1 MNIRKFIK
9 EEIEKIL
16 DKQDLEKKF
25 DQDISYLKGFSLN
38 KKEEKGDNII
48 WVFDHKEKDYT
59 LRFYVQKNK
68 KNDNWSAKVFIYW
81 KIPTK
86 EFTNAKGKDFEHSFG
101 PFASYEEM
109 VKELNRKLANNPLI
123 SLDSYLD
130 DDNTQFDK
138 DVVVMIQRLI
148 KHGKQLEAVKDEHFN
163 DLKKIYNK
171 VKDIKTMDELKKY
184 INEKAPDE
192 EDKQTMLLILQKV
205 YQLDFYL
212 KKEQLE
218 NLF

>member
-1 MNIRKFIK
+1 VNIRKIIK
-9 EEIEKIL
+9 EEIAKL
-16 DKQDLEKKF
+16 MDKRDLENKF
-25 DQDISYLKGFSLN
+25 DQDIVYLKGFSLN
-38 KKEEKGDNII
+38 KKEDKENMSV

-59 LRFYVQKNK
+59 LRFYIQKNK
-68 KNDNWSAKVFIYW
+68 KNESWNAKVFIYW

-101 PFASYEEM
+101 PFNSYEEM

-123 SLDSYLD
+123 SLESYLD

-138 DVVVMIQRLI
+138 DLVKMTELLL
-148 KHGKQLEAVKDEHFN
+148 KHGKQLETVKDGHFN

-171 VKDIKTMDELKKY
+171 IKNIKSIDELKKY
-184 INEKAPDE
+184 LNEKAPNE
-192 EDKQTMLLILQKV
+192 EDKQTLLLILQKV

-218 NLF
+218 SLF

>member
-1 MNIRKFIK
+1 MDKK
-9 EEIEKIL
+9 E
-16 DKQDLEKKF
+16 LENKF
-25 DQDISYLKGFSLN
+25 DQDIIYLKGFSLN
-38 KKEEKGDNII
+38 KKEDKGNSVI

-59 LRFYVQKNK
+59 LRFYIQNNK
-68 KNDNWSAKVFIYW
+68 TSDSWSAKVFIYW

-86 EFTNAKGKDFEHSFG
+86 NFTNAKGKDFEHSFG
-101 PFASYEEM
+101 PFSSYKEM
-109 VKELNRKLANNPLI
+109 VDELNRKLANNPLI
-123 SLDSYLD
+123 SLESYLD

-138 DVVVMIQRLI
+138 DLMKMVELMM

-171 VKDIKTMDELKKY
+171 VKNIKSTEELKKY
-184 INEKAPDE
+184 LNEKAPDE

-218 NLF
+218 SLF

>member
-1 MNIRKFIK
+1 MDKK
-9 EEIEKIL
+9 E
-16 DKQDLEKKF
+16 LENKF
-25 DQDISYLKGFSLN
+25 DQDIIYLKGFSLN
-38 KKEEKGDNII
+38 KKEDKGNNVI

-59 LRFYVQKNK
+59 LRFYIQNNK
-68 KNDNWSAKVFIYW
+68 VSDSWSAKVFIYW

-86 EFTNAKGKDFEHSFG
+86 NFTNAKGKDFEHSFG
-101 PFASYEEM
+101 PFSSYKEM
-109 VKELNRKLANNPLI
+109 VDELNRKLANNPLI
-123 SLDSYLD
+123 SLESYLD

-138 DVVVMIQRLI
+138 DLMKMVELMM

-171 VKDIKTMDELKKY
+171 VKNIKSTEELKKY
-184 INEKAPDE
+184 LNEKAPDE

-218 NLF
+218 SLF

>member
-1 MNIRKFIK
+1 MNIRKLIK
-9 EEIEKIL
+9 EEIAKL
-16 DKQDLEKKF
+16 MDKKELENKF
-25 DQDISYLKGFSLN
+25 DQDIIYLKGFSLN
-38 KKEEKGDNII
+38 KKEDKGNNVI

-59 LRFYVQKNK
+59 LRFYIQNNK
-68 KNDNWSAKVFIYW
+68 TSDSWSAKVFIYW

-86 EFTNAKGKDFEHSFG
+86 NFTNAKGKDFEHSFG
-101 PFASYEEM
+101 PFSSYKEM
-109 VKELNRKLANNPLI
+109 VDELNRKLANNPLI
-123 SLDSYLD
+123 SLESYLD

-138 DVVVMIQRLI
+138 DLMKMVELMM

-171 VKDIKTMDELKKY
+171 VKNIKSTEELKKY
-184 INEKAPDE
+184 LNEKAPDE

-218 NLF
+218 SLF

>member
-1 MNIRKFIK
+1 MDKK
-9 EEIEKIL
+9 E
-16 DKQDLEKKF
+16 LENKF
-25 DQDISYLKGFSLN
+25 DQDIIYLKGFSLN
-38 KKEEKGDNII
+38 KKEDKGNSVI

-59 LRFYVQKNK
+59 LRFYIQNNK
-68 KNDNWSAKVFIYW
+68 TSDSWSAKVFIYW

-86 EFTNAKGKDFEHSFG
+86 NFTNAKGKDFEHSFG
-101 PFASYEEM
+101 PFSSYKEM
-109 VKELNRKLANNPLI
+109 VDELNRKLANNPLI
-123 SLDSYLD
+123 SLESYLD

-138 DVVVMIQRLI
+138 DLMKMVELMM
-148 KHGKQLEAVKDEHFN
+148 KHGKQLEVVKDEHFN

-171 VKDIKTMDELKKY
+171 VRNIKSTEELKKY
-184 INEKAPDE
+184 LNEKAPDE

-218 NLF
+218 SLF